1 MIILV
6 WACGISQ
13 IKAESPQLR
22 KHADKAPHSG
32 LGPLA
37 EIRRFDESPTIAEG
51 SMVSKQKE
59 APQNGG
65 GAEPA
70 LPTRFMVSAVL
81 VGSAILAYA
90 FLAVIMRVELPYTR
104 LFVYTGIATLLTAV
118 GASATVLAKNTGQR
132 VAVGGAAAVAI
143 ALSWMIP
150 PDPETP
156 KIKTMTYYLMFPDQD
171 KVARTPGELKAT
183 AIINDD
189 LQHPR
194 EVHLQRSPG
203 GDLVKLTIA
212 NVLARDDVVLK
223 IRSDKENKSWES
235 SPVQFTESFMKLNA
249 MPGD

>member
-1 MIILV
+1 MRCCARAASGHAATPPSAAMKSRCLIMGKSPPLRSATQLQACVRHITLLAPKIMIILV

-81 VGSAILAYA
+81 
-90 FLAVIMRVELPYTR
+90 
-104 LFVYTGIATLLTAV
+104 
-118 GASATVLAKNTGQR
+118 
-132 VAVGGAAAVAI
+132 
-143 ALSWMIP
+143 
-150 PDPETP
+150 
-156 KIKTMTYYLMFPDQD
+156 
-171 KVARTPGELKAT
+171 
-183 AIINDD
+183 
-189 LQHPR
+189 
-194 EVHLQRSPG
+194 
-203 GDLVKLTIA
+203 
-212 NVLARDDVVLK
+212 
-223 IRSDKENKSWES
+223 
-235 SPVQFTESFMKLNA
+235 
-249 MPGD
+249 